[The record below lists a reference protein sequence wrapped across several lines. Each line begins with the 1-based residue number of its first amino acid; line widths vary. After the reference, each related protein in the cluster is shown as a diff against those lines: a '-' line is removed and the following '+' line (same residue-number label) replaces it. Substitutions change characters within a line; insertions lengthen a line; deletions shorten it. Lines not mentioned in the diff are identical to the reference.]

1 MSQEDRNNFW
11 DAETAA
17 DILKIVEYRK
27 SLIQNRIEYRNKHFN
42 FKKGDKME
50 CLNIFKSIDNDEDI
64 ITKKPH
70 LSVSKS

>member
-1 MSQEDRNNFW
+1 MSQEDRNNIW

-27 SLIQNRIEYRNKHFN
+27 SLIQNRIEYGNKHFN

-50 CLNIFKSIDNDEDI
+50 C
-64 ITKKPH
+64 
-70 LSVSKS
+70 VSKHIQFY